1 MTEGSVAFMEEVDT
15 ELHLNCEREKGKW
28 TTQEGQLA
36 CKKSIMVEDIR
47 QRQSPLSLQRVGRW
61 GPSKMSSP
69 LEML

>member
-1 MTEGSVAFMEEVDT
+1 MEEVDT
-15 ELHLNCEREKGKW
+15 ELHLNCERKGKW

-36 CKKSIMVEDIR
+36 YKKSIMVEDIR
-47 QRQSPLSLQRVGRW
+47 QERSPLSLQRVGRW

>member
-47 QRQSPLSLQRVGRW
+47 QRRSPLCKGLGDG
-61 GPSKMSSP
+61 GPSKVSS
-69 LEML
+69 EML